1 MILRDMTETDLD
13 AVTAVERRVHQHPW
27 TRGNFSD
34 ALASG
39 YQCKIAE
46 SAQGLLGYAVMM
58 LGPDEAEL
66 LDIAIVA
73 AHQHQGWGH
82 KLLGEM
88 LALARRYEMR
98 RVVLEVRV
106 SNTAAIGL
114 YRQLGFTD
122 IGLRRDYY
130 SAKDGRED
138 AMLMGC
144 ML

>member
-1 MILRDMTETDLD
+1 
-13 AVTAVERRVHQHPW
+13 
-27 TRGNFSD
+27 
-34 ALASG
+34 
-39 YQCKIAE
+39 
-46 SAQGLLGYAVMM
+46 
-58 LGPDEAEL
+58 
-66 LDIAIVA
+66 
-73 AHQHQGWGH
+73 
-82 KLLGEM
+82 
-88 LALARRYEMR
+88 
-98 RVVLEVRV
+98 VVLEVRV